1 MLEREDEIAGREGG
15 KCSQPAKG
23 IELMWPKQLERNRSS
38 ARELGHVLLS
48 LEDKEM
54 ADVKPGKDG
63 AAEIE
68 CMLTYT

>member
-1 MLEREDEIAGREGG
+1 
-15 KCSQPAKG
+15 
-23 IELMWPKQLERNRSS
+23 MWPKQLERNRSS